1 MKLKIFTVDAFTDKP
16 FHGNPAAIIPLTETL
31 PENVLQK
38 IAMELNLS
46 ETAYVTTLERSSSP
60 NVWKEGNKFGLRWFT
75 PTNEV
80 RLCGH
85 ATLATA
91 HTLFNILG
99 NKSDS
104 ISFETL
110 SGTLWVKKHQ
120 DGICMDFPLNK
131 PEPLTENQQEKYGKL
146 INTITGYKKVKE
158 TQFSKSTGKLM
169 IRLEDY
175 YTKTDLQSL
184 SPNPKTLLELN
195 EGAEVRGVIVTLQ
208 GDLHQNQDTSR
219 GLQEYNFVSRYFAP
233 WVGIPEDPVTGSA
246 HTVSGSYWSG
256 QLNLKELK
264 CRQCSNRG
272 GDLTLRIRDDN
283 RVDIIGKGTTV
294 IEGEI
299 NI

>member
-1 MKLKIFTVDAFTDKP
+1 MKFRQIRSNAEMVL
-16 FHGNPAAIIPLTETL
+16 L
-31 PENVLQK
+31 P
-38 IAMELNLS
+38 I
-46 ETAYVTTLERSSSP
+46 
-60 NVWKEGNKFGLRWFT
+60 
-75 PTNEV
+75 TNEV

-99 NKSDS
+99 SNS
-104 ISFETL
+104 IHKQFETL

-131 PEPLTENQQEKYGKL
+131 PEPLTENQQEKYDKL

-158 TQFSKSTGKLM
+158 TLFSKSTGKLM

-195 EGAEVRGVIVTLQ
+195 EGAEASGC
-208 GDLHQNQDTSR
+208 
-219 GLQEYNFVSRYFAP
+219 YC
-233 WVGIPEDPVTGSA
+233 SA
-246 HTVSGSYWSG
+246 HTVSGSYWSE